1 MMPEMACWKL
11 LTLAGLVLNL
21 VGVMLLFFYVLPQR
35 VRTDGIRG
43 LMQGSVVDQRLLSEE
58 RHWDLL
64 SLIGLW
70 SVIGGI
76 VLQGFGV
83 WLSP

>member
-21 VGVMLLFFYVLPQR
+21 VGVILLFFYVLPQR

-43 LMQGSVVDQRLLSEE
+43 LWQGSVVDQKLLSDE

-64 SLIGLW
+64 SRIGLW
-70 SVIGGI
+70 SVIG
-76 VLQGFGV
+76 V
-83 WLSP
+83 WISA